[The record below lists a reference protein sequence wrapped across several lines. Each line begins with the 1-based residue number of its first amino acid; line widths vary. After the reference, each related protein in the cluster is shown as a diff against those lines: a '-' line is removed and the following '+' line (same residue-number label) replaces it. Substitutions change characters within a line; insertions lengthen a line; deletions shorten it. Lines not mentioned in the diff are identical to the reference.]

1 MESARCPPPKAPSP
15 TRSVASKGEQHKL
28 SPGNA
33 ESPNL
38 NKEITEEAK
47 PVIASQQVP
56 EKVRTAKAVDVSEA
70 THESMSV
77 KEPASQGS
85 APLPEEEVQQ
95 KLVPIEAGNDQ
106 SLHTHTHM
114 CVCVLGRDGWNLL
127 HSLNFTQK
135 WCTSSLTDSD
145 FFLVR
150 EEKEKEESLHASKW
164 YICCF
169 SLVFGRFCKSG
180 FIHDMNDYFYFF
192 FME

>member
-1 MESARCPPPKAPSP
+1 MESARCPPPKVPSP

-38 NKEITEEAK
+38 NKEITEEEK
-47 PVIASQQVP
+47 PVFASQQVP
-56 EKVRTAKAVDVSEA
+56 EKVRTAKAADVSEA

-106 SLHTHTHM
+106 SLYIYILLLLLLL
-114 CVCVLGRDGWNLL
+114 LGRDGIFCILL
-127 HSLNFTQK
+127 ISPRKGTQ
-135 WCTSSLTDSD
+135 
-145 FFLVR
+145 V
-150 EEKEKEESLHASKW
+150 
-164 YICCF
+164 
-169 SLVFGRFCKSG
+169 V
-180 FIHDMNDYFYFF
+180 
-192 FME
+192 